1 MYYILLSLPLFYLL
15 TYVNYYCKLLL
26 FLLFLFV
33 SICKNININK
43 IQSDLALLHLH
54 SRAATRFQDFSVKQR
69 NEKENELLQ
78 LFILGGLFLSPLFG
92 IILCCFFPNF
102 VTTCAIC
109 LTLFQSKVK
118 VS

>member
-78 LFILGGLFLSPLFG
+78 LFILGALVLSPLFG
-92 IILCCFFPNF
+92 LILFFLVPNF
-102 VTTCAIC
+102 ATTCVIC
-109 LTLFQSKVK
+109 LSFYQT
-118 VS
+118 